1 MKKNILI
8 VTTTYFPDL
17 GGAGIVAKNV
27 SEELLNNGYKV
38 TVFAGSKI
46 NKKEEINGVKIIR
59 INTSKYLSPWNIN
72 NYYNPTTEKYFN
84 EVIKENKIE
93 IVHFHSIQGL
103 GANLIKIALDKRLKT
118 VITMHDFWWECPML
132 FLNDEYLSSRPVKFH
147 QKYCTALISDK
158 QLLKRK
164 KYLYEILK
172 SKQLTVTTV
181 SDSMKLS
188 LEYIGLPNSS
198 KYISIENGISHKLI
212 TYTINQTQTDK
223 TFRFAYFGGENV
235 GKGFSM
241 IFRASK
247 ILKFNNENFEIH
259 CYGIHKPLLKQIL
272 NYNLLKKHKIY
283 LHGIYDNYKL
293 PSIMSYI
300 NAVIVPSQM
309 YESFSLIARETLL
322 NNKILISSNMGGLSE
337 IKSKKHLIFSKNS
350 SYDMAKKMF
359 YTIKHYDKLV
369 NLPNT
374 LKYITLSEQV
384 KLFIKIYENK

>member
-8 VTTTYFPDL
+8 VTATYFPDL

-38 TVFAGSKI
+38 TVFTGSKV
-46 NKKEEINGVKIIR
+46 NKNEEINGVKIIR

-72 NYYNPTTEKYFN
+72 NYYNPLTETYFKKAI
-84 EVIKENKIE
+84 EENKIE

-103 GANLIKIALDKRLKT
+103 GANLIKIALDKKLK
-118 VITMHDFWWECPML
+118 VVLTMHDFWWECPML
-132 FLNDEYLSSRPVKFH
+132 FLNDEYLSSRPAKNH
-147 QKYCTALISDK
+147 EKYCTELISNK

-164 KYLYEILK
+164 KYLYEILR

-198 KYISIENGISHKLI
+198 KYISIENGISHNLI
-212 TYTINQTQTDK
+212 TDTINQTQTDK
-223 TFRFAYFGGENV
+223 IFRFAYFGGENV
-235 GKGFSM
+235 GKGFSI

-247 ILKFNNENFEIH
+247 ILKFNHENFEIH
-259 CYGIHKPLLKQIL
+259 CFGIHRPLLKHIL
-272 NYNLLKKHKIY
+272 NFSLFKKYKIH
-283 LHGIYDNYKL
+283 LHGIYDNYTL

-300 NAVIVPSQM
+300 NAVMVPSQM
-309 YESFSLIARETLL
+309 FESFSLIAREALL

-350 SYDMAKKMF
+350 SLDLAQKMF
-359 YTIKHYDKLV
+359 YCIKHFDKLS

-374 LKYITLSEQV
+374 IKYITLSEQV
-384 KLFIKIYENK
+384 RMFIKIYEN